1 MAFKVFLDANIILDF
16 LLKRSDY
23 EAAREVIKLGVEKKI
38 QAHITPAIV
47 HIVAYWVTKAYG
59 RQKTKELI
67 LLLLE
72 DVKVIDATHEITI
85 EALQSGIYDIEDAL
99 QYYTALHSKLNLFI
113 SRDKKLQ
120 TSALNQLPV
129 YDTSEFLK
137 LM

>member
-23 EAAREVIKLGVEKKI
+23 EAAREVIKLAVEKKI

-85 EALQSGIYDIEDAL
+85 EALQSGIDDIEDAL